1 MAEEIVFIVNDTQE
15 TVSLFIDSGDAAGVD
30 SFNARTGVVIPVS
43 GDYTAAQV
51 TNAFDTSADDTDD
64 IVEGS
69 TNKFATI
76 QSITAGEPTGSD
88 VTLNV
93 VSLTQA
99 EYTAGTPVAT
109 TFYII
114 TDA

>member
-1 MAEEIVFIVNDTQE
+1 MADEIIVIVDDTQE
-15 TVSLFIDSGDAAGVD
+15 TVSLFVDSGGAAGVD
-30 SFNARTGVVIPVS
+30 SFNARTGVVVPAS

-64 IVEGS
+64 IVEGA

-76 QSITAGEPTGSD
+76 QSIISGEPTGSD

-99 EYTAGTPVAT
+99 EYTAGTPVST
-109 TFYII
+109 TLYII